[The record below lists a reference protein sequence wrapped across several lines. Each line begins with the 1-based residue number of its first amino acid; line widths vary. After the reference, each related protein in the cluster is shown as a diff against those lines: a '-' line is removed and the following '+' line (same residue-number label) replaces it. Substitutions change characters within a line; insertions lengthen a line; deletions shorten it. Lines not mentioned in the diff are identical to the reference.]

1 VAQTTHVHIP
11 PDIFTMMKVLER
23 DWPSQLEALQQSGVP
38 LNAQTTANA
47 DAILQNDY
55 IGPVREMLNQ
65 KAILMFN
72 ADNPDDDSGSQ
83 IPSSSD
89 GQQEFRGLSRESETL
104 EFAGR
109 QYVIPAH
116 TSRNEGG
123 GAIDE
128 GGTIPVAGQQGYT
141 DMMDSLRH
149 NLWSI
154 ELTRFAIELSN
165 RNEGAFLK
173 LLEAET
179 KGAVADCRKDINRQ
193 AYGNQTGTLAAVT
206 ADGANTVTVDTVQY
220 LRINMRI
227 DLINSTNDAVL
238 ASNRTISAINDTT
251 KVVTYSGADV
261 AGTTDHRLC
270 RTGSW
275 KKEIHGLG
283 DLINNTGTI
292 HGVDSSLAANKWHRS
307 QVIDAGGFA
316 FSEDQGQQMIDN
328 IDVTGNSEVEFIVT
342 THGIVRRYS
351 NQLKA
356 LKQFTDRQ
364 SVTLRGGF
372 KALLF
377 NEMPMLKDPDAP
389 KGVMWFLNADA
400 LMWAYLPDGDRPGN
414 WKWVDL
420 DGAVLTRK
428 ADRTDAFEGYLAAD
442 HNLNAPKRQ
451 ALGRMNNL
459 EDDAAVSGS

>member
-1 VAQTTHVHIP
+1 VAQTTSVHIP
-11 PDIFTMMKVLER
+11 PDIFKMMKVLER
-23 DWPSQLEALQQSGVP
+23 EWPDRFEALHESGVP

-47 DAILQNDY
+47 DAILKNDY

-72 ADNPDDDSGSQ
+72 ADNPDDDSGSTV
-83 IPSSSD
+83 PSSTD
-89 GQQEFRGLSRESETL
+89 GQLDFRGLARESENL

-109 QYVIPAH
+109 QYIIPAH

-128 GGTIPVAGQQGYT
+128 GGVIPVAGQQGYT

-154 ELTRFAIELSN
+154 ELTRFAIRLSN

-173 LLEAET
+173 LLESET
-179 KGAVADCRKDINRQ
+179 KGAVADMRKDVNRQ
-193 AYGNQTGTLAAVT
+193 AYGNQTGALAAVT

-220 LRINMRI
+220 LRINQRI
-227 DLINSTNDAVL
+227 DFIDSTNDTVL
-238 ASNRTISAINDTT
+238 GSNRTISAINDTT
-251 KVVTYSGADV
+251 KVVTYSGADLT
-261 AGTTDHRLC
+261 ATTNHRLC

-283 DLINNTGTI
+283 DLINNTGTL
-292 HGVDSSLAANKWHRS
+292 HGVDSSLAANKWHRA
-307 QVIDAGGFA
+307 QVQDGGGFA
-316 FSEDQGQQMIDN
+316 FSEDTGQQLIDSV
-328 IDVTGNSEVEFIVT
+328 DTTGNSEVEFIIT

-377 NEMPMLKDPDAP
+377 NEMPMVKDPDAP
-389 KGVMWFLNADA
+389 KGVMWFLNSDA
-400 LMWAYLPDGDRPGN
+400 LMWAYLPDGDKPGN
-414 WKWVDL
+414 WDWVDD
-420 DGAVLTRK
+420 DGAILTRK

-451 ALGRMNNL
+451 ALGRINNL
-459 EDDAAVSGS
+459 EDDAAVSGA

>member
-1 VAQTTHVHIP
+1 MAQSTT
-11 PDIFTMMKVLER
+11 
-23 DWPSQLEALQQSGVP
+23 
-38 LNAQTTANA
+38 NA
-47 DAILQNDY
+47 DAILKNDY
-55 IGPVREMLNQ
+55 LGPVREMLNQ
-65 KAILMFN
+65 KAVLMFN
-72 ADNPDDDSGSQ
+72 SDSDDEGSQ
-83 IPSSSD
+83 VPSTTSEGLS
-89 GQQEFRGLSRESETL
+89 FRGLARESETL

-109 QYVIPAH
+109 KYVIPAH

-123 GAIDE
+123 GAIGE
-128 GGTIPVAGQQGYT
+128 GGTIPVAGQQGWT
-141 DMMDSLRH
+141 DLEDNLRH

-154 ELTRFAIELSN
+154 ELTRFAIRLSN

-179 KGAVADCRKDINRQ
+179 KGAVADCRKDVNRQ
-193 AYGNQTGTLAAVT
+193 AYGNQTGALAAVT
-206 ADGANTVTVDTVQY
+206 ADGANTVTVDSVQY

-227 DLINSTNDAVL
+227 DLVDSGTDAVL

-261 AGTTDHRLC
+261 AATTAHRLV

-275 KKEIHGLG
+275 KKEINGLAN
-283 DLINNTGTI
+283 LIGNTGTV

-307 QVIDAGGFA
+307 QVKDGGGFA
-316 FSEDQGQQMIDN
+316 FSEDLGQQMID
-328 IDVTGNSEVEFIVT
+328 DVDTAGNNEVEFLIT

-356 LKQFTDRQ
+356 LKRFTDRE

-372 KALLF
+372 KALMF
-377 NEMPMLKDPDAP
+377 NEQPMIKDPDCP
-389 KGVMWFLNADA
+389 KGTMWFLNADA
-400 LMWAYLPDGDRPGN
+400 LMWAYLPDGDLPGN
-414 WKWVDL
+414 WDWVDD
-420 DGAVLTRK
+420 DGAILTRK

-442 HNLNAPKRQ
+442 HNLNAPQRQ
-451 ALGRMNNL
+451 SLGKITNL